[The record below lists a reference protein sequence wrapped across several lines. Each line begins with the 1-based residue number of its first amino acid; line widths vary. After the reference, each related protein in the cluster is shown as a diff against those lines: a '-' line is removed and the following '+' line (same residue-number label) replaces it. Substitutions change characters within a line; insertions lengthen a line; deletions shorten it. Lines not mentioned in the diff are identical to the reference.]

1 MANKFSNCF
10 EIDHHD
16 ETISDSFICCVCL
29 DLLYKPIVLECG
41 HVSCFWC
48 VHKSMDMVHESHC
61 PICRNPYHYFPNIC
75 EMLHFLLLKM
85 YPLAYKRRGK
95 QILEEETA
103 RDCFSPQLD
112 CKEDNSTDGSK
123 PSQDANTMSD
133 PASSSCITSIGED
146 SSKRDSNGSDDI
158 KEKDLSAINKTTD
171 RVSSCD
177 VLCPACK
184 ELLYRPAVLN
194 CGHVYCEAC
203 IIVPED
209 GIIICKVCEY
219 PHPSDCP
226 NVCLEFNNFLEELF
240 PKEYAARKES
250 VEEKK
255 ARFQHKNPSSC
266 SNSKASA
273 KKSFITPFRGSEDFI
288 PWWNEHGS
296 KVHAG
301 AGCDYCGMC
310 PIVGD
315 RYRCLDCVELMGFD
329 LCGNCYN
336 TRSKRPGRFNQQHTL
351 DHKFELVKQPD
362 NLRNLMV
369 RLVGGHLID
378 SSGAPVLAISAIEN
392 PPDGWIAVE
401 SVDDLVN
408 PGNNAAAADESPGDM
423 HDDTD
428 TQDGSIEVEFVDALE
443 VSDNN
448 AASLSLR
455 DHIID
460 QDGNED
466 PPF

>member
-1 MANKFSNCF
+1 MSFLNCFSSVMANNSSNCL
-10 EIDHHD
+10 ELDHHE

-103 RDCFSPQLD
+103 RNCFSPQLD
-112 CKEDNSTDGSK
+112 CEEDNSTDGSK
-123 PSQDANTMSD
+123 PSQDANAMSD
-133 PASSSCITSIGED
+133 PASSSCITRVGEN
-146 SSKRDSNGSDDI
+146 SSKMYSNGSDDI
-158 KEKDLSAINKTTD
+158 KEKDLSAINKEK
-171 RVSSCD
+171 VSSCD

-194 CGHVYCEAC
+194 CGH
-203 IIVPED
+203 
-209 GIIICKVCEY
+209 G
-219 PHPSDCP
+219 
-226 NVCLEFNNFLEELF
+226 
-240 PKEYAARKES
+240 
-250 VEEKK
+250 
-255 ARFQHKNPSSC
+255 

-310 PIVGD
+310 PIVGN

-362 NLRNLMV
+362 NLQNLMV

-378 SSGAPVLAISAIEN
+378 SSGAPVLAISAIED

-408 PGNNAAAADESPGDM
+408 PGNNVAAADESPGDM

-443 VSDNN
+443 VSEDN
-448 AASLSLR
+448 AASLSHL
-455 DHIID
+455 DHNID
-460 QDGNED
+460 QDGNKD